1 MARGKRVP
9 ALLLLG
15 AILGAIALGISFGQ
29 SGGGDVRVA
38 FQRLDD
44 GRGEIA
50 VQIRGAD
57 GSWSAPLRPER
68 RFVPADA
75 EPGRWLYSSP
85 VAAEGGGAAF
95 KLGMLSIRSSPYE
108 AFNDYAR
115 RIEHGARLAVEHVN
129 AAGGVWGRPVELAIA
144 DTGGDPEAAA
154 VQARRLIEEE
164 GVHAVVGPITSR
176 SLQAVGETIAPE
188 FGVPFVSPSATAPIV
203 TALDDD
209 GYVFRTIIS
218 DAAQADVLAQL
229 AEEEGYDE
237 AAVVYRDD
245 LWGRTLHRHFIDHY
259 HGEASSI
266 ALDPDPDG
274 NDYPAKAAEAAASG
288 ARVLVLITVP
298 DETIAILRAAAE
310 LDAFDTYLFEH
321 TNKRIDIYE
330 QFPAEL
336 EGAEGVA
343 YVGRHVT
350 EAEGHWEADYRAM
363 FDEDPSDA
371 FANPREAY
379 DAAITLMLAAERAGS
394 ANGAL
399 IRNALPAVG
408 GPPGQRFPASSA
420 GVAGALAA
428 IRAGGEIDLDG
439 EATALDWGPNG
450 DIILGHMEYWRFQDG
465 GIVRVRDFDI
475 RIEPER
481 IGAE

>member
-1 MARGKRVP
+1 MTGKKRTA

-15 AILGAIALGISFGQ
+15 AIFGAIALGLSLGQ
-29 SGGGDVRVA
+29 SGSGDVRVA
-38 FQRLDD
+38 FQRLED
-44 GRGEIA
+44 GRAEVA
-50 VQIRGAD
+50 VQIRDAD
-57 GSWSAPLRPER
+57 GSWGAPLRPER
-68 RFVPADA
+68 RFVPADP

-85 VAAEGGGAAF
+85 VAAGGGGTAF
-95 KLGMLSIRSSPYE
+95 KLGVLGIRSSPFE
-108 AFNDYAR
+108 AFNEYAL

-144 DTGGDPEAAA
+144 DTGGDAEAA
-154 VQARRLIEEE
+154 VVEARRLIVEE

-176 SLQAVGETIAPE
+176 SLQAVGETVAPE

-237 AAVVYRDD
+237 VAVIYRDD
-245 LWGRTLHRHFIDHY
+245 LWGRALHRHFSGRY
-259 HGEASSI
+259 HGQAASV
-266 ALDPDPDG
+266 ALDPG
-274 NDYPAKAAEAAASG
+274 GSDYAAKAAEAAASG

-298 DETIAILRAAAE
+298 DETIAILRAASE

-343 YVGRHVT
+343 YVGRPVT
-350 EAEGHWEADYRAM
+350 EAEGRWEADYRAM

-379 DAAITLMLAAERAGS
+379 DAAISLMLAAERAGS
-394 ANGAL
+394 ADGTL

-408 GPPGQRFPASSA
+408 GPPGERFPASA
-420 GVAGALAA
+420 DGVAGALAA
-428 IRAGGEIDLDG
+428 IRAGREIDLDG

-465 GIVRVRDFDI
+465 AIVRVRDFDI